1 MCVVIRTHLDTRFFP
16 VGKEGRHAPAR
27 WRQRRSMHRHTYHST
42 SASHW
47 CPTPHGSEHI
57 LGVRYRSCPCVLE
70 TAAGVLCGSLYLYV
84 VCIVSEGGTLILY
97 VRVFRLYSYP
107 SIIYVLTLTPP
118 SGVLAKKKTFVG
130 EQTWLVSPMIDATV
144 VLVYE

>member
-1 MCVVIRTHLDTRFFP
+1 MRI
-16 VGKEGRHAPAR
+16 G
-27 WRQRRSMHRHTYHST
+27 
-42 SASHW
+42 
-47 CPTPHGSEHI
+47 
-57 LGVRYRSCPCVLE
+57 
-70 TAAGVLCGSLYLYV
+70 TAAAAVLCGSVYLYV
-84 VCIVSEGGTLILY
+84 VCFVSEGGTLFLY
-97 VRVFRLYSYP
+97 VRVFRLYSYA